1 MENAAAS
8 ALLEAPTVWELVRT
22 RAELSGDRPLLLEPS
37 GRRVGFAEFAAQ
49 VERVAAGVPLV
60 SHRRRPL

>member
-37 GRRVGFAEFAAQ
+37 GRRVGFATP
-49 VERVAAGVPLV
+49 GVV
-60 SHRRRPL
+60 SPSQGYQ